1 MRLADFVIEFLE
13 KKKIDTVFTVSG
25 GGSIFLC
32 DALYKAKKLKYVA
45 CHHEQ
50 AVAYAAESYTRAKN
64 KPGAAIVTTGP
75 GGTNTAS
82 GVACCWIDSIP
93 SIFISEQVYFNQT
106 IDQSG
111 LRQIGVQEFDIINM
125 VKPFTKYAIMVK
137 QPNEIKYHLE
147 KAYYLCSEG
156 RPGPVWIDIP
166 ANIQNAQINEKSLKG
181 YHPANKIKKN
191 SNLDKKIKKVAELF
205 LKYDRPVLHVGHGVK
220 ISNGEKFLRKIIDK
234 YHIPLAL
241 TWNASDLIES
251 SHPSY
256 IGRPGA
262 FAERGSNFII
272 QNCNLYISVGTR
284 LPFMV
289 TGYNSKDFARKAK
302 KIMVDIDK
310 KETNLSRVKLEEKI
324 NCDATYFLKTFLKY
338 LPPKISLSN
347 NWLSYCRKVRK
358 KYPIVLEKFKK
369 QKNTINSY
377 HFVDVLSDALNN
389 KDVVVTDMGLSF
401 VGTHQAFKIKKGQ
414 KLYTNSGHAPMGWG
428 LPAAIG
434 ACYATKKKRVICLA
448 GEGGFQMNIQELATV
463 MHNKLPIKIFIYN
476 NGGYLTIKQTQ
487 QLGFNSRIM
496 GSNSKSGL
504 SFPDYKKIAQSHK
517 IEYIKIKNGKKLR
530 SKINKILTSNKAVI
544 CELILDHNQEQM
556 PKAINKRIGG
566 KSVPTNLEDM
576 YPFLSK
582 EELNSNNY
590 KN

>member
-93 SIFISEQVYFNQT
+93 SIFISGQVYLNQT

-125 VKPFTKYAIMVK
+125 IKPFTKYAIMVK

>member
-50 AVAYAAESYTRAKN
+50 AVAYAAESYARAKN

-75 GGTNTAS
+75 GGTNTTS

-93 SIFISEQVYFNQT
+93 SIFISGQVYLNQT

-125 VKPFTKYAIMVK
+125 IKPFTKYAIMVK